1 MCPMTTT
8 IMAETCSICAGSLK
22 WTERTESQ
30 DPEVPGE
37 KSSGTREK
45 VHSRKKK
52 THSTQTTGK
61 EHALKGQKLLAQGSA
76 LGNYGRK
83 PVAL

>member
-1 MCPMTTT
+1 MTTT

-37 KSSGTREK
+37 PSTWGEIIWDKGPGTFDD
-45 VHSRKKK
+45 
-52 THSTQTTGK
+52 K
-61 EHALKGQKLLAQGSA
+61 EDPFDSD
-76 LGNYGRK
+76 NW
-83 PVAL
+83 

>member
-37 KSSGTREK
+37 PSTWGEIIWDEGQF
-45 VHSRKKK
+45 KKK
-52 THSTQTTGK
+52 
-61 EHALKGQKLLAQGSA
+61 EDPF
-76 LGNYGRK
+76 N
-83 PVAL
+83 PDNW

>member
-37 KSSGTREK
+37 PSSWGEIIWDKGPGTF
-45 VHSRKKK
+45 KKEEDPFD
-52 THSTQTTGK
+52 SD
-61 EHALKGQKLLAQGSA
+61 
-76 LGNYGRK
+76 NW
-83 PVAL
+83 

>member
-8 IMAETCSICAGSLK
+8 ILAETCSICAGSLK

-37 KSSGTREK
+37 P
-45 VHSRKKK
+45 
-52 THSTQTTGK
+52 STWG
-61 EHALKGQKLLAQGSA
+61 EIIYDKGQDSF
-76 LGNYGRK
+76 K
-83 PVAL
+83 PKEDPFNPDNW

>member
-22 WTERTESQ
+22 WTERSESQ

-37 KSSGTREK
+37 PSTWGEIIWDEGQF
-45 VHSRKKK
+45 KKK
-52 THSTQTTGK
+52 EDPFDSD
-61 EHALKGQKLLAQGSA
+61 
-76 LGNYGRK
+76 NW
-83 PVAL
+83 

>member
-1 MCPMTTT
+1 MTTT

-37 KSSGTREK
+37 PSTWGEIIWDKGKGTFDED
-45 VHSRKKK
+45 
-52 THSTQTTGK
+52 
-61 EHALKGQKLLAQGSA
+61 EDPF
-76 LGNYGRK
+76 N
-83 PVAL
+83 PDNW

>member
-1 MCPMTTT
+1 MKKRYMCPMTTT

-37 KSSGTREK
+37 P
-45 VHSRKKK
+45 
-52 THSTQTTGK
+52 STWGEIIYDKGK
-61 EHALKGQKLLAQGSA
+61 GFEDEDPFDP
-76 LGNYGRK
+76 NNW
-83 PVAL
+83 